1 MGRIEVD
8 WNDLLLPSVLLLFH
22 WPSLVKAVLPDGSS
36 ARLLPGGPHTTH
48 LWMCR
53 NFVCHLI
60 SKVHF
65 LNFFTLFVYLYEK
78 EKRGK
83 KKFLLDLEQAKPQ
96 NSVTNVHCWCSQHI
110 PGLSSL
116 RSIALGVSQSPLWR
130 KFGCRG
136 WFSPGTPLS
145 GGCLETFYCFR
156 PDWFCFSHRDVICS
170 HCWSAWTN
178 SR

>member
-1 MGRIEVD
+1 MITNFWLFPEGLRVGKRGFHVLSRGRVEITGRIEVV
-8 WNDLLLPSVLLLFH
+8 WNDLLMPSVPLLFH

-36 ARLLPGGPHTTH
+36 ARLLPGGPHTAH

-53 NFVCHLI
+53 NFVWHLI

-78 EKRGK
+78 KKRGK

-96 NSVTNVHCWCSQHI
+96 NSVTNVHCWCSQHV

-116 RSIALGVSQSPLWR
+116 RSIALGWAKALYEGNLDAEVSSLQAPL
-130 KFGCRG
+130 C
-136 WFSPGTPLS
+136 
-145 GGCLETFYCFR
+145 
-156 PDWFCFSHRDVICS
+156 VV
-170 HCWSAWTN
+170 AV
-178 SR
+178 